1 MFDILAAVDSRKHE
15 FVVDFGAKA
24 KYVLLGVA
32 TLVNRR
38 FGPDISGFVKK
49 VAQKCSLVAFF
60 GFDKSPPN
68 CARIFETNLLL
79 QIIPRKVSLMQKK
92 IKKSFSFN
100 N

>member
-49 VAQKCSLVAFF
+49 SGSKVLISCVFRFWQIAAKLRQNFRNKPTFADNSSKSLSDAEENKKKFF
-60 GFDKSPPN
+60 
-68 CARIFETNLLL
+68 L
-79 QIIPRKVSLMQKK
+79 Q
-92 IKKSFSFN
+92 
-100 N
+100 